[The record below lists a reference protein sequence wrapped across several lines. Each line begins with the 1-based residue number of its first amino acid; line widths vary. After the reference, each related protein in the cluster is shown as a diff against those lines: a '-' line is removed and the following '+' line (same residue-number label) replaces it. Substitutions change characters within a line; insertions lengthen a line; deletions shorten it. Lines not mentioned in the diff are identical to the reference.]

1 MDVVLTCISA
11 DKKLIVAIMEQLLLL
26 LQSTDDS
33 DVEMISLITQV
44 SQKVIKEFQRVYEPR
59 PTTVSRISAVD
70 LILMNRW

>member
-59 PTTVSRISAVD
+59 PTTVPRISAVD